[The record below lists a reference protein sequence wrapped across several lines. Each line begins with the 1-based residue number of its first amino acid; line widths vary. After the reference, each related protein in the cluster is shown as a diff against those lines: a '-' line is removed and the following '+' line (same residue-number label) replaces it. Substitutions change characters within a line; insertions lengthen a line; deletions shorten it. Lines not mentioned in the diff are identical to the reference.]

1 MTGFY
6 IFNAFFKIIFL
17 FDRTDNTY
25 VLKWNKGSND
35 GKHLSVNS
43 MYFIRKALKR
53 KTDRLYEHAC
63 SVVHSCLTLDPIDCS
78 LPGSPVHGVSKA
90 GILEWVAISFSSDLP
105 NPGINASLQCCL
117 HCRWILLPS
126 FTILSHH

>member
-1 MTGFY
+1 LTGFY
-6 IFNAFFKIIFL
+6 IFNAFLKIIFL

-25 VLKWNKGSND
+25 VLTWNKGSND

-78 LPGSPVHGVSKA
+78 LSGSPVHGIS
-90 GILEWVAISFSSDLP
+90 EWVAISFSSDLP
-105 NPGINASLQCCL
+105 NPGINASLQCFL

-126 FTILSHH
+126 FTILSYHGIPI